1 MEFNEMENCMESGNK
16 VLYQKLQS
24 ALYKYGSYKKED
36 LGERMILVEE
46 LKGGY
51 WKPRYL
57 IDNAAETAC
66 EFMDSDY
73 CLLTVTADDIAW
85 ETIDDLPEKVKERAG
100 VLNAYFPTIIRGYH
114 DGVAEVKWQINPDG
128 RYYMDSDGYGMTDD
142 EEETLYGY
150 IDRKG
155 KPLGKFRRIMEFSEL
170 ETMKQEAYAKL
181 EDRP

>member
-1 MEFNEMENCMESGNK
+1 MENCMESGNK
-16 VLYQKLQS
+16 ALYQKLQS
-24 ALYKYGSYKKED
+24 ALYKYGAYKKEN

-73 CLLTVTADDIAW
+73 CLLTVTADNIAW
-85 ETIDDLPEKVKERAG
+85 ETIDELPEKVKERAR

-128 RYYMDSDGYGMTDD
+128 RYYMDSDGYGETDD
-142 EEETLYGY
+142 KEVALFSYL
-150 IDRKG
+150 DRKG
-155 KPLGKFRRIMEFSEL
+155 KPLVKFRMVKDPSEL
-170 ETMKQEAYAKL
+170 KEMKMEAITKSHQE
-181 EDRP
+181 

>member
-1 MEFNEMENCMESGNK
+1 MIKSGNK

-128 RYYMDSDGYGMTDD
+128 RYYMDSDGYGETDD
-142 EEETLYGY
+142 KEVALYSY

-155 KPLGKFRRIMEFSEL
+155 KPLIKFRMVKDSSEL
-170 ETMKQEAYAKL
+170 KEMILEAINKSRQE
-181 EDRP
+181 

>member
-1 MEFNEMENCMESGNK
+1 MKEEIGNAS
-16 VLYQKLQS
+16 LYQKLQS
-24 ALYKYGSYKKED
+24 TLYKYGAYKKEN
-36 LGERMILVEE
+36 LGEGMILVEE

-51 WKPRYL
+51 WKSRYL
-57 IDNAAETAC
+57 IDNESETAC

-85 ETIDDLPEKVKERAG
+85 ETIENFPAQLKERAKA
-100 VLNAYFPTIIRGYH
+100 LNAYFPTIIRGYH

>member
-1 MEFNEMENCMESGNK
+1 MMKEEIDNAS
-16 VLYQKLQS
+16 LYQKLQS
-24 ALYKYGSYKKED
+24 ALYKYGAYKKEN
-36 LGERMILVEE
+36 LGKGMILVEE
-46 LKGGY
+46 LMGSY

-57 IDNAAETAC
+57 IDNEAETAC

-73 CLLTVTADDIAW
+73 CLLTITADDIAW
-85 ETIDDLPEKVKERAG
+85 ETIETLPAQLKERART
-100 VLNAYFPTIIRGYH
+100 LNAYFPTIIRGYH

-155 KPLGKFRRIMEFSEL
+155 KPLGKFRRIMAFSEL

-181 EDRP
+181 DERP